1 MKYTITCWALL
12 VTVLLHAQTKPVDA
26 GWHFGIKGDVNFSNI
41 NGNGMANGYTSGFQ
55 FGGFAEKILNSK
67 WSIQPE
73 LLFTQNNS
81 KKGADFL
88 TFYNTEGN
96 VFASDNIK
104 LGYISVPIMF
114 KYNMNKYLSILAGPQ
129 YSQMLFDAE
138 SLLDDNKGIA
148 FKRYEVSGNAGVQFT
163 LGSVSLYG
171 RYNLGLSN
179 INGID
184 DRYKWHSGHIQT
196 GIAIRIK

>member
-1 MKYTITCWALL
+1 
-12 VTVLLHAQTKPVDA
+12 
-26 GWHFGIKGDVNFSNI
+26 
-41 NGNGMANGYTSGFQ
+41 
-55 FGGFAEKILNSK
+55 
-67 WSIQPE
+67 
-73 LLFTQNNS
+73 
-81 KKGADFL
+81 
-88 TFYNTEGN
+88 
-96 VFASDNIK
+96 
-104 LGYISVPIMF
+104 MF

-184 DRYKWHSGHIQT
+184 DRYKWRSGHIQT